1 MKTIENVTLYK
12 CDFCKKEL
20 KRKHAMINHEIK
32 CHNNP
37 ENNRKCFNCCS
48 NLERKLI
55 TLDIGID
62 NYHTGEPEQRTYS
75 GFYCALKQIYLIP
88 PIIEHKDGKN
98 TNAKYGYDE
107 KGEEVEQEFM
117 PRECDLFNDGFNF

>member
-1 MKTIENVTLYK
+1 MKEIKNVTIYK

-20 KRKHAMINHEIK
+20 KRKHSMANHEIK

-37 ENNRKCFNCCS
+37 ENNRKCFNGCAY
-48 NLERKLI
+48 LERKTIELY
-55 TLDIGID
+55 TGID
-62 NYHTGEPEQRTYS
+62 EYNTGEPVNKKYN
-75 GFYCALKQIYLIP
+75 GFYCSAKKQYLIP

-98 TNAKYGYDE
+98 TNAKFGYDD

-117 PRECDLFNDGFNF
+117 PKECDLFDGFNF

>member
-20 KRKHAMINHEIK
+20 KRKHAMVNHEIK
-32 CHNNP
+32 CNGNP
-37 ENNRKCFNCCS
+37 ENYRPCFNNCKY
-48 NLERKLI
+48 LERKPI

-62 NYHTGEPEQRTYS
+62 NYNTGEPEQRTYN
-75 GFYCALKQIYLIP
+75 GFYCALKKEYLIP

-117 PRECDLFNDGFNF
+117 PEKCDLYSDGYNF